1 MIIYYENNQDKVEL
15 GEYIEKRLE
24 EVLQVVAKLHNIP
37 ETAEIDVTVV
47 DDEEIHTI
55 NRDYR
60 GVDRPTDVISF
71 ALDDELED
79 SDEPELIGAP
89 EEHLLGDIII
99 SAETAKRQAEEFGH
113 GLERE
118 ILYLGVH
125 SLLHLLGYDHIDP
138 EDKKI
143 MRAKEEEALRVLGI
157 AEENF
162 DERRVEGVH

>member
-1 MIIYYENNQDKVEL
+1 MIIYYENNQDKVEIS
-15 GEYIEKRLE
+15 EYIEKRLQ
-24 EVLQVVAKLHNIP
+24 EVLNVVAKLHDLP
-37 ETAEIDVTVV
+37 DTTEIDVTIV
-47 DDEEIHTI
+47 DDEEIHAI

-71 ALDDELED
+71 ALDDDLED

-99 SAETAKRQAEEFGH
+99 SAETAKRQGEEFGH

-118 ILYLGVH
+118 VLYLGVH
-125 SLLHLLGYDHIDP
+125 SLLHLLGYDHMEP
-138 EDKKI
+138 EEKKL

-162 DERRVEGVH
+162 DERRK

>member
-1 MIIYYENNQDKVEL
+1 MIIYFENEQDKVQL
-15 GEYIEKRLE
+15 GEYIEKRLME
-24 EVLQVVAKLHNIP
+24 ALNVVAKLHNIS
-37 ETAEIDVTVV
+37 EDTEIDVTIV
-47 DDEEIHTI
+47 DDEEIHAI

-60 GVDRPTDVISF
+60 GIDHPTDVISF

-79 SDEPELIGAP
+79 SDEPELLDGP

-99 SAETAKRQAEEFGH
+99 SAETAQRQGEEFGH

-138 EDKKI
+138 DDKKL
-143 MRAKEEEALRVLGI
+143 MRVKEEEALRVLNI
-157 AEENF
+157 SEEHF
-162 DERRVEGVH
+162 DERRK

>member
-15 GEYIEKRLE
+15 GEYIEKRLQ
-24 EVLQVVAKLHNIP
+24 EVLNVVARLHNLP
-37 ETAEIDVTVV
+37 ETTEIDVTIV
-47 DDEEIHTI
+47 DDEEIHAI

-71 ALDDELED
+71 ALDDDLED
-79 SDEPELIGAP
+79 SDEPDLVDAP

-99 SAETAKRQAEEFGH
+99 SAETAKRQGEEFGH

-138 EDKKI
+138 EDKKV
-143 MRAKEEEALRVLGI
+143 MRVEEERALRELGI

-162 DERRVEGVH
+162 DERRK

>member
-1 MIIYYENNQDKVEL
+1 MIIYFENEQDKVKL
-15 GEYIEKRLE
+15 GEYIEQRLMDA
-24 EVLQVVAKLHNIP
+24 LNVVAKLHDIS
-37 ETAEIDVTVV
+37 EDTEIDVTIV
-47 DDEEIHTI
+47 DDEEIHAI

-60 GVDRPTDVISF
+60 GIDRPTDVISF

-79 SDEPELIGAP
+79 SDEPELLDGP

-99 SAETAKRQAEEFGH
+99 SAETAQRQGEEFGH

-138 EDKKI
+138 EDKKL
-143 MRAKEEEALRVLGI
+143 MRSKEEEALRVLNI
-157 AEENF
+157 SEEHF
-162 DERRVEGVH
+162 DERRK